1 MEELK
6 KFLTRHRCEKGEVH
20 THTSIANPAGSYRIP
35 ENDYEQFM
43 TIYKRAMV
51 SGGVLHMTEKPKNP
65 SVMRSDLD
73 FRFALPETSTN
84 DHATLTRQYKSKNV
98 EKIVLSYFQIMSKY
112 LDVTPDKYVAVV
124 LEKPHPVEHANKLK
138 DGLHIIWPHLIVS
151 NNFQKW
157 VRKQVLDNAT
167 DVFKD
172 LPITNT
178 PEDVVDAAIIDRN
191 NWQMY
196 GSTKPKCDTYR
207 VTRYYRYDPSENK
220 LVDETASQITPEFEL
235 RFVDMSS
242 MRQNLPEVP
251 LRENA
256 KEAIDEYIKLILP
269 SVDSKRKTKLNMEIF
284 GKTSQYTENRAS
296 KDEFELAISIIKRC
310 LNKARS
316 DNYEDWIKLGWVL
329 HNIDHRLLDTW
340 LDFSSFS
347 AKYNELECRK
357 MWDLMRNDTLG
368 MGTLRWWAK
377 KDNEQEYERILSES
391 VMVLVDTCIGSS
403 GAHFDV
409 ARVVQAM
416 YKDAYRFTGKDCW
429 YTYRPE
435 KHRWVRSREGL
446 QLRLLLSEE
455 VVKKFMERSIYWS
468 NEALRNQEQRS
479 LYDEK
484 SRKLADIATQ
494 LKKSSYKDGV
504 MKECKCLFTDEK
516 FEELLD
522 SKPHLIGFENG
533 VYDLRMHEFRE
544 GLPDDYISFCTGRRY
559 KEYDPHSEDAKGVQ
573 KFFRSLFTN
582 EGVRNYVLDILTSVL
597 DGGIRQERFYVFTG
611 SGCHAE
617 NTPIMMHD
625 GTVVP
630 VQNVRVGDVLMGD
643 DHTPRHVQQLFRGA
657 EEMYNIIPIKGE
669 TFQVNGNHI
678 LSLKFTN
685 LVSISQRKDG
695 YYKEDP
701 HYRVSWFE
709 YNDDHSCPPLRRSK
723 TFASKEDAEVFSKN
737 ISSSSM
743 IQAGDTIDIK
753 VTDLLKWHPWW
764 LEKGNIVLYKSN
776 RIQFEEKSVDMDPY
790 MLGYWLGDGHSSGP
804 IFTTM
809 NEEVVDYFKTRLE
822 MENLSMRIYAN
833 KGKANTYGIR
843 ADGGTNTFLQA
854 LRTYNLLN
862 NKHIPYIYRTASV
875 SQRLELLAGILD
887 SDGHYQTHCNQ
898 YELTLKNK
906 QLMEDVVYLVRSLGL
921 ACYMR
926 SVQKTCTNSP
936 NGCVTGTYYRIQIY
950 GTGIETIPCKLVY
963 KCARARTKNKDA
975 LLDGFRIEK
984 ASVGNYYGFELDGNH
999 RYLMG
1004 DFTVTHNSNGKSKLL
1019 ELVQKA
1025 IGEYYCILPIAL
1037 LTQKRAA
1044 SNTAQSELERT
1055 RGRRFAV
1062 MQEPGEN
1069 EKLNTGL
1076 MKELSGG
1083 DRILTRGLF
1092 KDPIEFRP
1100 QFKMILTCNELPE
1113 VQSDDGGT
1121 WRRIRVI
1128 EFTSKFVEN
1137 PDPKKPNEFPI
1148 DYELSEHFDVWA
1160 DTFISMIIHHHR
1172 SFDPKKMVEPTE
1184 VRIAT
1189 EGYKKNNDVIGQY
1202 VAERVVA
1209 DATATKRVLLNKM
1222 FSDFR
1227 TWAGQA
1233 MQKGKKLPDRN
1244 QFRAIIEKTHGAY
1257 PSDGKG
1263 WRNLRLLT
1271 TTEEDAD
1278 SDNEN

>member
-6 KFLTRHRCEKGEVH
+6 KFLTRHRCEKGEPH
-20 THTSIANPAGSYRIP
+20 THTSITNPAGSYAIP
-35 ENDYEQFM
+35 QDQYEAFM
-43 TIYKRAMV
+43 TLYKRAMV
-51 SGGVLHMTEKPKNP
+51 SGAVLHMTEKPMNP
-65 SVMRSDLD
+65 SLMRADLD
-73 FRFALPETSTN
+73 FRFALPEAKTE
-84 DHATLTRQYKSKNV
+84 TLPRMYTKAHV
-98 EKIVLSYFQIMSKY
+98 ERIVLSYSQIMSKY
-112 LDVTPDKYVAVV
+112 LDVSSEKYVAVV
-124 LEKPHPVEHANKLK
+124 MEKPKPVEHASKMK
-138 DGLHIIWPHLIVS
+138 DGIHIIWPYLTVS
-151 NNFQKW
+151 HNFQKW
-157 VRKQVLDNAT
+157 VRKQVLDNASSI
-167 DVFKD
+167 FAGI
-172 LPITNT
+172 PITNS

-207 VTRYYRYDPSENK
+207 STRYYRYVPSSDTLK
-220 LVDETASQITPEFEL
+220 DESEKYITPEFEL
-235 RFVDMSS
+235 KSVDLFS
-242 MRQNLPEVP
+242 MRQNLPAVP

-256 KEAIDEYIKLILP
+256 QEAIDEYIKLILP
-269 SVDSKRKTKLNMEIF
+269 SIDSKRKTKLNMEIF
-284 GKTSQYTENRAS
+284 GKNIHPSENRAP
-296 KDEFELAISIIKRC
+296 KDEFELAIQIVKRC

-347 AKYNELECRK
+347 AKYNEMECRK
-357 MWDLMRNDTLG
+357 MWDMMRNDTLG

-377 KDNEQEYERILSES
+377 KDNEPEYERILSEN
-391 VMVLVDTCIGSS
+391 VMVLIDTCIGSS

-429 YTYRPE
+429 YTYRQE
-435 KHRWVRSREGL
+435 KHRWVRTREGL

-455 VVKKFMERSIYWS
+455 VVKKYMERSIYWS

-484 SRKLADIATQ
+484 SRKLSDIATQ

-544 GLPDDYISFCTGRRY
+544 GLPDDYISFSTGRRY
-559 KEYDPHSEDAKGVQ
+559 KEFDPTSEEAKELN

-611 SGCHAE
+611 SG
-617 NTPIMMHD
+617 
-625 GTVVP
+625 
-630 VQNVRVGDVLMGD
+630 
-643 DHTPRHVQQLFRGA
+643 
-657 EEMYNIIPIKGE
+657 
-669 TFQVNGNHI
+669 
-678 LSLKFTN
+678 
-685 LVSISQRKDG
+685 
-695 YYKEDP
+695 
-701 HYRVSWFE
+701 
-709 YNDDHSCPPLRRSK
+709 
-723 TFASKEDAEVFSKN
+723 
-737 ISSSSM
+737 
-743 IQAGDTIDIK
+743 
-753 VTDLLKWHPWW
+753 
-764 LEKGNIVLYKSN
+764 
-776 RIQFEEKSVDMDPY
+776 
-790 MLGYWLGDGHSSGP
+790 
-804 IFTTM
+804 
-809 NEEVVDYFKTRLE
+809 
-822 MENLSMRIYAN
+822 
-833 KGKANTYGIR
+833 
-843 ADGGTNTFLQA
+843 
-854 LRTYNLLN
+854 
-862 NKHIPYIYRTASV
+862 
-875 SQRLELLAGILD
+875 
-887 SDGHYQTHCNQ
+887 
-898 YELTLKNK
+898 
-906 QLMEDVVYLVRSLGL
+906 
-921 ACYMR
+921 
-926 SVQKTCTNSP
+926 
-936 NGCVTGTYYRIQIY
+936 
-950 GTGIETIPCKLVY
+950 
-963 KCARARTKNKDA
+963 
-975 LLDGFRIEK
+975 
-984 ASVGNYYGFELDGNH
+984 
-999 RYLMG
+999 
-1004 DFTVTHNSNGKSKLL
+1004 SNGKSKLL

-1092 KDPIEFRP
+1092 KEPIEFRP

-1160 DTFISMIIHHHR
+1160 DTFISMVIQHHR
-1172 SFDPKKMVEPTE
+1172 NFDPKKMVEPTE

-1202 VAERVVA
+1202 MSERMSP
-1209 DATATKRVLLNKM
+1209 DPNATKRVMLNKL

-1227 TWAGQA
+1227 TWANQA

-1244 QFRAIIEKTHGAY
+1244 QFRAIVEKTYGPY
-1257 PSDGKG
+1257 PPDGKG
-1263 WRNLRLLT
+1263 WKCIRLVT
-1271 TTEEDAD
+1271 GGDADGDAD
-1278 SDNEN
+1278 SDQDE